1 MSLLR
6 WVLTDPNATRG
17 VAIVAWSRVSH
28 APAFHVPDVAD
39 TTGAGDSFASG
50 FITGLLEGME
60 MGKCLVRGNAC
71 AALAIRKVGAREAM
85 PTGEELKEFLRNVE
99 L

>member
-1 MSLLR
+1 MAR
-6 WVLTDPNATRG
+6 
-17 VAIVAWSRVSH
+17 
-28 APAFHVPDVAD
+28 
-39 TTGAGDSFASG
+39 
-50 FITGLLEGME
+50 
-60 MGKCLVRGNAC
+60 CLVRGNAC